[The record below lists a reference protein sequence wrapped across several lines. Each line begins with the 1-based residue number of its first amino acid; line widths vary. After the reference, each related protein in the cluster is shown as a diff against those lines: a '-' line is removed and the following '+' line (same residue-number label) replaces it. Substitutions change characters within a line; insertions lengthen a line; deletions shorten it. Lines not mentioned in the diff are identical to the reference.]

1 MKKLSILL
9 LCISLLGQSCK
20 KFMEEDP
27 KGRITTKYLATEKGL
42 NDLLTSCYYG
52 TRGVVETLFYGE
64 GNCASDEWTYG
75 GGGTNIPLLTE
86 CRTADFVSSG
96 NVSDFWNSLYTDV
109 NNLNYG
115 LSVID
120 GVPFSD
126 ETMKKR
132 IKSEL
137 SFLRAWQYHLI
148 VETWGSAAHFQTT
161 PSDGAITEGRPGK
174 IEEFYKLILSDV
186 DTAITNLPQQAAEKG
201 RSSSYAA
208 KGLKA
213 RILMSLAGYSDEIIA
228 ASGYS
233 KAKIYTEAKTL
244 ADDVIA
250 KSGRALL
257 ADYKSVFDVANEN
270 NNEILWSVQ
279 FTGNLPYNT
288 DGGHL
293 HRYWVPMYNKSA
305 HTGAVIS
312 KLPAHSIVYGREYR
326 HIMPTKWLI
335 ELYGPYD
342 KRYNGSFLSVY
353 LTLKGETPVT
363 GDTALIRLPTKI
375 SAETYTAYK
384 NRGIAID
391 GIDDYYNPTTGVPTT
406 NGRSLFIEL
415 SKFLDPSRLTA
426 KQEEA
431 AKDVI
436 IMRLAEM
443 YLIGAECAYFGNNNQ
458 EAADY
463 ITKLRKRALVAGNE
477 SALAVRAQ
485 DINIDYILDERSRE
499 LAGEAL
505 RWFDLKRT
513 HKLVERTKKYNPDA
527 LYISSVHDVRPIPV
541 NELLNVTNPGVFK
554 QNPGYLI
561 K

>member
-1 MKKLSILL
+1 MKKLFIILTG
-9 LCISLLGQSCK
+9 LCLLGQSCK
-20 KFMEEDP
+20 KFLEEDP

-120 GVPFSD
+120 ETAFSD
-126 ETMKKR
+126 EALKKR
-132 IKSEL
+132 IKGEL
-137 SFLRAWQYHLI
+137 SFLRAWQYHLV
-148 VETWGSAAHFQTT
+148 VETWGSGAHLQTA
-161 PSDGAITEGRPGK
+161 PSEGAVTEGHPGK
-174 IEEFYKLILSDV
+174 IEDFYKLILSDIE
-186 DTAITNLPQQAAEKG
+186 TAITNLPQQPFEKG
-201 RSSSYAA
+201 RASSYAA

-213 RILMSLAGYSDEIIA
+213 RMLIALAGYPDDIIA
-228 ASGYS
+228 ASGYT
-233 KAKIYTEAKTL
+233 KAKLYTEAKSL

-250 KSGRALL
+250 NSKRSLL
-257 ADYKSVFDVANEN
+257 PDYKSIFDINNEN

-279 FTGNLPYNT
+279 FTSNLPYNT
-288 DGGHL
+288 DGEHM

-305 HTGAVIS
+305 HTGAVIN
-312 KLPAHSIVYGREYR
+312 KLPAHSIIYGREYR
-326 HIMPTKWLI
+326 HIMPTKWLVT
-335 ELYGPYD
+335 LYNQYD
-342 KRYNGSFLSVY
+342 KRYEGSFLSVY
-353 LTLKGETPVT
+353 LTLKGEVQVP
-363 GDTALIRLPTKI
+363 GDTALIRLPSKV
-375 SAETYTAYK
+375 SAETYASYK
-384 NRGIAID
+384 SRGIPVD
-391 GIDDYYNPTTGVPTT
+391 GIDDYYNPTTGIPTS
-406 NGRSLFIEL
+406 NGRSLYIEL
-415 SKFLDPSRLTA
+415 SKFLDPSRTTA

-431 AKDVI
+431 FKDII

-443 YLIGAECAYFGNNNQ
+443 YLIGAECAYYGNNKQ

-463 ITKLRKRALVAGNE
+463 ITKLRKRALVPGHE
-477 SALAVRAQ
+477 TDLTVRSENI
-485 DINIDYILDERSRE
+485 DIDYILDERSRE

-527 LYISSVHDVRPIPV
+527 LYISTVHDLRPIPV

-554 QNPGYLI
+554 QNPGY
-561 K
+561 

>member
-1 MKKLSILL
+1 MKKLFIILICL
-9 LCISLLGQSCK
+9 SVLGQSCK
-20 KFMEEDP
+20 KFLEEDP

-120 GVPFSD
+120 ETAFSD
-126 ETMKKR
+126 EALKKR
-132 IKSEL
+132 VKGEL
-137 SFLRAWQYHLI
+137 SFLRAWQYHLV
-148 VETWGSAAHFQTT
+148 VETWGSGAHFQTV
-161 PSDGAITEGRPGK
+161 PSESALTEGHPGK
-174 IEEFYKLILSDV
+174 IEDFYKLIISDV
-186 DTAITNLPQQAAEKG
+186 EKAITDLPQQPFEKG
-201 RSSSYAA
+201 RASSYAA

-213 RILMSLAGYSDEIIA
+213 RILISLAGYSDDIIA
-228 ASGYS
+228 ASGYT
-233 KAKIYTEAKTL
+233 KAKLYTEAKML

-250 KSGRALL
+250 HSGRSLL
-257 ADYKSVFDVANEN
+257 PDYKSIFDVNNEN

-279 FTGNLPYNT
+279 FTSNLPYNT
-288 DGGHL
+288 DGEHM

-312 KLPAHSIVYGREYR
+312 KLPAHSIIYGREYR
-326 HIMPTKWLI
+326 HIMPTKWLLQ
-335 ELYGPYD
+335 LYGQYD
-342 KRYNGSFLSVY
+342 KRYDGSFLSVY
-353 LTLKGETPVT
+353 LALKGEVQVP
-363 GDTALIRLPTKI
+363 GDTALIRLPSKLT
-375 SAETYTAYK
+375 AETYASYK
-384 NRGIAID
+384 SRGIPVD
-391 GIDDYYNPTTGVPTT
+391 GIDDYYDPATGIPTS

-415 SKFLDPSRLTA
+415 SKFLDPSRTTA

-431 AKDVI
+431 FKDVI

-443 YLIGAECAYFGNNNQ
+443 YLIGAECAYYQNNNQ

-463 ITKLRKRALVAGNE
+463 ITKLRKRDLVTGHEA
-477 SALAVRAQ
+477 ALAVRPE
-485 DINIDYILDERSRE
+485 DIGIDYILDERSRE

-527 LYISSVHDVRPIPV
+527 LYISTTHDLRPIPV
-541 NELLNVTNPGVFK
+541 NELLTVTNPGVFK
-554 QNPGYLI
+554 QNPGY
-561 K
+561 